1 MRVSLLRPA
10 ADRAERDSLAP
21 DSDSDQELLL
31 LLLVVVVVGEEMP
44 WASTRMNHPCLRTR
58 NWLRIKMFSS
68 SLNEA
73 SPRLQLLLVVET
85 EVGTVAV
92 AAVVSLSPS
101 LSIAS
106 SRRDLDSPA
115 YSSHSNRQTI
125 ENYFD
130 LWLKNNKEGR
140 RQGEFAQMSRR
151 RKAEMIRVDNR
162 RKLLLF
168 LFTLFLLLLL
178 WAWEVG

>member
-1 MRVSLLRPA
+1 MLLLRSA
-10 ADRAERDSLAP
+10 EDRAERDSLAP
-21 DSDSDQELLL
+21 DSDSDRELVLLL
-31 LLLVVVVVGEEMP
+31 LVVVGEEMP

-58 NWLRIKMFSS
+58 NWLRITMFSS
-68 SLNEA
+68 SLNGA
-73 SPRLQLLLVVET
+73 PPRLQLLLVVET

-92 AAVVSLSPS
+92 AAVVSLSLL

-140 RQGEFAQMSRR
+140 REREFAQKSRR

-168 LFTLFLLLLL
+168 LLTLFLLLL